1 MKSSSSVMYELARSS
16 ESPSPRDDRRGHEG
30 KAHAASGPR
39 REDDDERGAISMGED
54 MPL

>member
-30 KAHAASGPR
+30 KAQAASGPL
-39 REDDDERGAISMGED
+39 REDDERGAISMGED
-54 MPL
+54 MLL